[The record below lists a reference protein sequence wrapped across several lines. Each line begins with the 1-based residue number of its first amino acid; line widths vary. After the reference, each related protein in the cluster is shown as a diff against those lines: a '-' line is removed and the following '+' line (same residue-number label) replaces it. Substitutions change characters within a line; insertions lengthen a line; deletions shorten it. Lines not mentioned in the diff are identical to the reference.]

1 MDRPFIYT
9 VIGLWTENTGHR
21 TPIGE
26 YGKFWV
32 DKKEEAKLDQNLL
45 DELL

>member
-1 MDRPFIYT
+1 LELSDR
-9 VIGLWTENTGHR
+9 LWTENTGHR

-26 YGKFWV
+26 YGSFWD
-32 DKKEEAKLDQNLL
+32 DKKEEVKLDQNLL